1 MQRTQARN
9 DFKGIPLTAN
19 YYHDYWPFNWVD
31 EKGNVKG
38 LLKEA
43 LAVASKQL
51 NLTLIIKDPL
61 EENRGKFLVKYAFI
75 RDQSKFKMKKKKS
88 FHLLHFY
95 SNSDGTYQGLLGEV
109 YHGIAD
115 TSIGGIGASME
126 RYEIVDFSP
135 GFFKTYGNVW
145 IKRPLKTDVSLR
157 YFWLGN
163 SSAERA

>member
-75 RDQSKFKMKKKKS
+75 RDQSKFKMKKK
-88 FHLLHFY
+88 
-95 SNSDGTYQGLLGEV
+95 
-109 YHGIAD
+109 I
-115 TSIGGIGASME
+115 I
-126 RYEIVDFSP
+126 
-135 GFFKTYGNVW
+135 
-145 IKRPLKTDVSLR
+145 
-157 YFWLGN
+157 
-163 SSAERA
+163 SSASFL